1 MTEGIS
7 FKLSLSGVL
16 SQVSEE
22 DDVMFGMESFSCQKK
37 L

>member
-1 MTEGIS
+1 MTESIF
-7 FKLSLSGVL
+7 FKLSFPGVL

-22 DDVMFGMESFSCQKK
+22 DDVMFGMESFSRQKK